1 MRKTPLR
8 LGRLLVVA
16 FALAGAARAQ
26 ETQEDWRVTIEPY
39 VWVPALE
46 GEGSAGGSP
55 EVDFEIDYPGEL
67 SAALPLAL
75 RIEAPSGHSFVL
87 DGLYARWTD
96 DDGSIETESEVSLVE
111 AGAGVPVGEAWEL
124 VAGLR
129 WIELGL
135 EVEIGG
141 ADADAEESWID
152 PWIGARG
159 DVPIG
164 GSWSVRG
171 GADVG
176 GFGVGSDFTWQAL
189 GFLAWSSTSWRF
201 DLGYRALSLRFDD
214 DDLDTELLAHGPI
227 LGVAFTFQ

>member
-1 MRKTPLR
+1 MRRTPLC

-16 FALAGAARAQ
+16 FALAGVARAQ
-26 ETQEDWRVTIEPY
+26 EDWDVTIEPY

-75 RIEAPSGHSFVL
+75 RVESPSGRSFTMDV
-87 DGLYARWTD
+87 LYARWTD
-96 DDGSIETESEVSLVE
+96 DDGSIETESEISLVE
-111 AGAGVPVGEAWEL
+111 AGAGVPLSEAWEL
-124 VAGLR
+124 AAGLR

-135 EVEIGG
+135 DVEIGG
-141 ADADAEESWID
+141 ADADADESWVD

-159 DVPIG
+159 AVPIG
-164 GSWSVRG
+164 GGWSVRG
-171 GADVG
+171 RADVG
-176 GFGVGSDFTWQAL
+176 GFGVGSEFTWQAL
-189 GFLAWSSTSWRF
+189 AVAAWGSARWRF
-201 DLGYRALSLRFDD
+201 DLGYRALSLRFDE

-227 LGVAFTFQ
+227 LGVAFTF